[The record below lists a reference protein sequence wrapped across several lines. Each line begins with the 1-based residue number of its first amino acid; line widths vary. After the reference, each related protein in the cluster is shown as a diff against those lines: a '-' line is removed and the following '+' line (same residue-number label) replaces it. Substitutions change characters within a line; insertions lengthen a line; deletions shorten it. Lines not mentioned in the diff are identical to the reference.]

1 VKRDQVIT
9 RLKQHEPE
17 FRDAGVGALFLF
29 GSVARDQTHDASD
42 IDVFFDLARPQGFTL
57 FDLVALQE
65 RMQEI
70 LGAKVDLMTR
80 QGIHPRRRP
89 RMPDAAPID
98 SLPDILELIER
109 IERQT
114 GKLTREVFLKDAD
127 VQDATAYRLLAMK
140 E

>member
-1 VKRDQVIT
+1 MKRDQVIT
-9 RLKQHEPE
+9 LLKQHEPE

-29 GSVARDQTHDASD
+29 GSVARDRAHDASD

-80 QGIHPRRRP
+80 KGIHPRR
-89 RMPDAAPID
+89 
-98 SLPDILELIER
+98 LPR
-109 IERQT
+109 IEAAAVQ
-114 GKLTREVFLKDAD
+114 VF
-127 VQDATAYRLLAMK
+127 
-140 E
+140 

>member
-1 VKRDQVIT
+1 MKRDQVIT

-17 FRDAGVGALFLF
+17 LRDAGVGALFLF

-65 RMQEI
+65 RVQEI

-89 RMPDAAPID
+89 RIEADAV
-98 SLPDILELIER
+98 R
-109 IERQT
+109 
-114 GKLTREVFLKDAD
+114 VF
-127 VQDATAYRLLAMK
+127 
-140 E
+140 

>member
-1 VKRDQVIT
+1 MKRDQVIT
-9 RLKQHEPE
+9 LLKQHELE

-29 GSVARDQTHDASD
+29 GSVALDQTHNGSD

-80 QGIHPRRRP
+80 KGIHPRRRP
-89 RMPDAAPID
+89 RIEAAAV
-98 SLPDILELIER
+98 
-109 IERQT
+109 Q
-114 GKLTREVFLKDAD
+114 VF
-127 VQDATAYRLLAMK
+127 
-140 E
+140 